1 MEIRGEISSLHYWAL
16 FLEKLA
22 SIPNQS
28 TKQIW
33 GHSLA
38 DQPKAVNEALL
49 GILQKRLVKKAPTTL
64 IPVVYGGE
72 KLMKITFALSADYFL
87 EKQNSN

>member
-1 MEIRGEISSLHYWAL
+1 M
-16 FLEKLA
+16 
-22 SIPNQS
+22 
-28 TKQIW
+28 
-33 GHSLA
+33 
-38 DQPKAVNEALL
+38 
-49 GILQKRLVKKAPTTL
+49 KKAPTTL